1 MRRVGS
7 MHSNPLMRSRPVSD
21 NDGPS
26 PVKEVGGNRSRRV
39 LCRVFHLNVEAF
51 GRLLYLERRKEGKE
65 GKEGGESEGRGSTEG
80 KGTEMGTER
89 RRVLESPFQVK
100 IHKPI

>member
-1 MRRVGS
+1 
-7 MHSNPLMRSRPVSD
+7 MRSRPVSD

-65 GKEGGESEGRGSTEG
+65 GKEGGEGGG
-80 KGTEMGTER
+80 ER
-89 RRVLESPFQVK
+89 RKGKYRRKRNGDGDGETESIRISISSQ
-100 IHKPI
+100 HS